1 AILFDFDGVIA
12 HTQPIMKQVLWK
24 FFSDKNIEIAEKEY
38 EEDAWAS
45 KSLDQVCESLETNH
59 NIILEVGE
67 LRKNIWEGQKALFS
81 AGLESDPSLILLLE
95 YAQKSNIPVA
105 IGTNSARH
113 RVEWVL
119 ELMKIDGYFR
129 GIIGANDLTN
139 HKPDP
144 EVWLKCS
151 EIVEVPL
158 SECLVIEDG
167 LPGLTGAKTC
177 GARSVYY
184 HRFCRP
190 EKACMELAEK
200 SVESFE
206 ELLS

>member
-1 AILFDFDGVIA
+1 
-12 HTQPIMKQVLWK
+12 MKQVLWK

-95 YAQKSNIPVA
+95 YAQKCQIPVA
-105 IGTNSARH
+105 IGTNSTRP
-113 RVEWVL
+113 RVEWAL
-119 ELMKIDGYFR
+119 ELMQINSYFQW
-129 GIIGANDLTN
+129 IIGANDLTH

-151 EIVEVPL
+151 EIVEVPI

-177 GARSVYY
+177 GARSIYY

>member
-1 AILFDFDGVIA
+1 
-12 HTQPIMKQVLWK
+12 MKQVLWK

-119 ELMKIDGYFR
+119 ELMKIDWYFR
-129 GIIGANDLTN
+129 WIIWANDLTN

-177 GARSVYY
+177 WARSVYY